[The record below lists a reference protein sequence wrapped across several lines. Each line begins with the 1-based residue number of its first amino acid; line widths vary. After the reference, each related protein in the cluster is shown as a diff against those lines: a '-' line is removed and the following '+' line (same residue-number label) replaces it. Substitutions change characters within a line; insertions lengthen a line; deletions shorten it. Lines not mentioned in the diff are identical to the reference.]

1 MLRDRFG
8 SLADVADALP
18 NVRFNPGSVHN
29 RASWAC
35 PLSDI
40 QYLAYSGAATPAAS
54 RLIASS
60 LPAGGVTA
68 QLWLNIDGYLRGR
81 PICRRPRNHLRS

>member
-1 MLRDRFG
+1 VDFLTAEK
-8 SLADVADALP
+8 LA
-18 NVRFNPGSVHN
+18 PGDLGLLQQY
-29 RASWAC
+29 RPKA
-35 PLSDI
+35 DI
-40 QYLAYSGAATPAAS
+40 QYLAYSGAVTPAAS